1 MIHSLLRSVHQELT
15 EIISKND
22 RTSPTPA
29 PSWSWNEA
37 CKILASYPL
46 SVSKTVLLTE
56 LETQWRGEIR
66 RGEHSGKLKQAIISQ
81 QLSLDTLLRGRLH
94 RIDAHRCRFEDD
106 GDASVVADMIMHRQF
121 NDFVAFARF
130 SVQDFDL
137 LHDRYDSLLLPI
149 PTTRPLNSPRHIL
162 HLNPHI
168 LSLP

>member
-1 MIHSLLRSVHQELT
+1 MFHSFLCSIHRELI

-22 RTSPTPA
+22 RTSPTPTE
-29 PSWSWNEA
+29 PWCWNES

-81 QLSLDTLLRGRLH
+81 QLSLDTLLCGRLH
-94 RIDAHRCRFEDD
+94 RIDAHRCRLEDD
-106 GDASVVADMIMHRQF
+106 GDASVVVDMIMHRQF

-130 SVQDFDL
+130 SVADFDL
-137 LHDRYDSLLLPI
+137 LNHRYD
-149 PTTRPLNSPRHIL
+149 
-162 HLNPHI
+162 
-168 LSLP
+168 LSLHTQHSS

>member
-22 RTSPTPA
+22 RTSPTPT

-81 QLSLDTLLRGRLH
+81 QLSLDTLICGRLH
-94 RIDAHRCRFEDD
+94 RIDAHRCRLEDD
-106 GDASVVADMIMHRQF
+106 GDTSVVADMIMHRQF

-130 SVQDFDL
+130 SVADFDL
-137 LHDRYDSLLLPI
+137 LNQRYH
-149 PTTRPLNSPRHIL
+149 TPLHTL
-162 HLNPHI
+162 TL
-168 LSLP
+168 